1 VNEKKDYGDD
11 NPENGKGEEDAAER
25 LPESKRYPGPDA

>member
-1 VNEKKDYGDD
+1 VDEKKDDGDD
-11 NPENGKGEEDAAER
+11 DPENGKSEEDATER